1 MQNLKNKLA
10 NIDKSYFNEVRWWLS
25 EGLHTDATL
34 KNEIK
39 MLDEAGFG
47 AAEFLAM
54 GDYGVDVSRYGWGSE
69 EFVHDTHLIL
79 DEVTKRGM
87 GASMTSGTNWSNA
100 NLNNIVPDDKA
111 AAKELAYVAENVKAG
126 EKYAKKI
133 PHAKITRKAVFAQTL
148 IDVVAMPKK
157 GVEEGGKQR
166 PILGKTGIVLT
177 DKVVD
182 EYLEWTAPADSDYI
196 LFTVWMQGTGQ
207 TASPSCSINY
217 TINYIDKYG
226 TEALIDYWNKEILT
240 DDMRKTLSANKRVQ
254 MYMDSLELTTFANGG
269 QFWGYHF
276 MDEFKA
282 RRGYDLAPYL
292 PHIFKESAMMMLAS
306 TPYRYVCECDVFF
319 KKLKNDL
326 YQTMTELY
334 MENVLEPIQTW
345 LHSVDMTL
353 RAEISYGLPFEISQP
368 GKFVD
373 GIETES
379 LEFASQIDSYRGMAG
394 AAHIYNRLY
403 SSETG
408 AHLMNYKK
416 NLDFYN
422 QIIFTQFAAGVA
434 KTVLHGYASIVGSE
448 GITEW
453 PGHEGMLP
461 IFSERFGSRQPSY
474 RHYNDWNA
482 MIARYQY
489 ILRQGKPRM
498 DIGMLRLDY
507 AFNNQVMAFAFVM
520 GGEDEVY
527 GKKLMRE
534 NKGLYW
540 QDCALQNAG
549 YTWDYFAP
557 QLLKDCACD
566 GTVAPDG
573 PGYQAII
580 VYQDALD
587 VDSARVLLNYARM
600 GLKVLFV
607 NGITECLA
615 MGCDATYE
623 KAAVMTPFNDGKDKE
638 LAAIVNEMK
647 ALPTVREV
655 EGPENALAALKE
667 LGVEPRIRFS
677 EPNRNVLP
685 FMREDGDVR
694 YAYMYNCMYTE
705 TEPVTYDV
713 EILGEGVPYVI
724 NCWTGDVDACEAYSV
739 KDGRTVV
746 TVTLQPGEACMYA
759 LNMAEKPAACA
770 AKAKEVTE
778 IDMPKWNLK
787 VESWDAGKRVD
798 VTEDRGLGYV
808 TKEIY
813 FETDVTEIDAG
824 EVELKPWKDIPAVG
838 PEVSGVGIYTA
849 KVVLDKVEGKVEFA
863 TAHVTGMTYS
873 VFVNGVKAPAVSIEN
888 PTVDITALV
897 KEGENEIRVEIG
909 TTLTNRLT
917 QRGYFDNIPV
927 KMGKIMSDPTVFA
940 EEDNFGGEEGEAP
953 EGAGEQQ
960 GGEEGGFGS
969 LFSVSFACPPQ
980 DYGMLNFAK
989 IVITK

>member
-1 MQNLKNKLA
+1 MKELKNRLA

-25 EGLHTDATL
+25 EGLHTDSTL
-34 KNEIK
+34 KNEIR

-79 DEVTKRGM
+79 DEVTRRGM

-111 AAKELAYVAENVKAG
+111 AAKELAYVAEPVKAG
-126 EKYAKKI
+126 EKYARKI

-148 IDVVAMPKK
+148 IAVVAMPDK
-157 GVEEGGKQR
+157 GLADDGKR
-166 PILGKTGIVLT
+166 SVLGKTGIVLT
-177 DKVVD
+177 SLVKD
-182 EYLEWTAPADSDYI
+182 EYLEWTAPADGDYI

-226 TEALIDYWNKEILT
+226 TEALIDYWNREVLS
-240 DDMRKTLSANKRVQ
+240 DDMRKTLAANKRVQ
-254 MYMDSLELTTFANGG
+254 MYMDSLELTTYANGG

-282 RRGYDLAPYL
+282 LRGYDLAPYL
-292 PHIFKESAMMMLAS
+292 PHVFKHHSMMMLAS
-306 TPYRYVCECDVFF
+306 TPYRYVCADQTFF

-334 MENVLEPIQTW
+334 MENVLEPLQNW

-394 AAHIYNRLY
+394 AAHIYNRLF

-416 NLDFYN
+416 NLDFYT
-422 QIIFTQFAAGVA
+422 QIIYTQFAAGVA
-434 KTVLHGYASIVGSE
+434 RTVLHGYASICGSE

-507 AFNNQVMAFAFVM
+507 AFNNMVGM
-520 GGEDEVY
+520 GNEDELY
-527 GKKLMRE
+527 GHQLMRA

-540 QDCALQNAG
+540 QNCDLQNAG

-557 QLLKDCACD
+557 QLLRDAGCGD
-566 GTVAPDG
+566 STVCPDG

-580 VYQDALD
+580 VYQDTLD
-587 VDSARVLLNYARM
+587 VDSARVLLSYARM
-600 GLKVLFV
+600 GVKVLFV
-607 NGITECLA
+607 NGVTETLA

-623 KAAVMTPFNDGKDKE
+623 RAAAITPFNDGRDAE
-638 LAAIVNEMK
+638 LAGIVNEIK
-647 ALPTVREV
+647 SLPNVREV
-655 EGPENALAALKE
+655 DGPENALPALRE
-667 LGVEPRIRFS
+667 LGVEPRIRFAKS
-677 EPNRNVLP
+677 NRNVLP

-705 TEPVTYDV
+705 TEPVAFDV
-713 EILGEGVPYVI
+713 ELLGEGVPYAI

-739 KDGRTVV
+739 KDGRTVI
-746 TVTLQPGEACMYA
+746 TVTLNPGEACMYA
-759 LNMAEKPAACA
+759 LNMAETPAPCA
-770 AKAKEVTE
+770 AIPKTVSE
-778 IDMPKWNLK
+778 IDIPRWNLK

-808 TKEIY
+808 TREIY
-813 FETDVTEIDAG
+813 YETDVTVIDAG
-824 EVELKPWKDIPAVG
+824 EVGLVPWKDIPAIG
-838 PEVSGVGIYTA
+838 PDVSGVGVYTTA
-849 KVVLDKVEGKVEFA
+849 VELADVSGRIEFA
-863 TAHVTGMTYS
+863 TAHVPGMTYA
-873 VFVNGVKAPAVSIEN
+873 VYVNGAKAPAVDFDN

-897 KEGENEIRVEIG
+897 KPGCNELRVEVG
-909 TTLTNRLT
+909 TTLTNRLLK
-917 QRGYFDNIPV
+917 RGYFDQIPV
-927 KMGKIMSDPTVFA
+927 KMGMIMSDPTI
-940 EEDNFGGEEGEAP
+940 FGEGPGSGETPEGAP
-953 EGAGEQQ
+953 EGG
-960 GGEEGGFGS
+960 EGGGFPPMN
-969 LFSVSFACPPQ
+969 LACPPQ
-980 DYGMLNFAK
+980 DYGMLGFAK
-989 IVITK
+989 IIVTK